1 VRQEASYVVAA
12 AHPAMPGHFPGNAV
26 VPAVVILDHVG
37 AALAA
42 WRRDF
47 IISRISRAK
56 FIAVLRPE
64 ESFTVTLASDD
75 LTSFS
80 FDCRKESGSQ
90 IASGEFLAGL
100 SSHA

>member
-1 VRQEASYVVAA
+1 
-12 AHPAMPGHFPGNAV
+12 MPGPFPGNAV